1 MAAELVALVEGE
13 GDQAAV
19 PGLLRRLL
27 LACAPPHEA
36 PYWQPAKLPPMTV
49 GELKDLYKRLD
60 DHARTLRILMTQ
72 GNCRG
77 ALVLLD
83 LDDEPRCPK
92 EEAVKLARAFGAYG
106 LPYPVVVVF
115 ARREY
120 EEWFVASLPSIV
132 PQSALFPDKTT
143 RRDYPPE
150 SKRGVKEWLA
160 DRTTPK
166 YKPTHH
172 QAELTRHLD
181 PALARE
187 CRSFQRLEH
196 AVAQLIQLAALPEAE
211 RRGAVTPVG
220 A

>member
-19 PGLLRRLL
+19 PVLLRRLL

-49 GELKDLYKRLD
+49 GGLKDLYRRLD
-60 DHARTLRILMTQ
+60 DHARTLRIQMTR

-83 LDDEPRCPK
+83 LDDEPQCPK
-92 EEAVKLARAFGAYG
+92 EEARKLAQAFGAYG

-120 EEWFVASLPSIV
+120 EEWIVASLASIV
-132 PQSALFPDKTT
+132 APLPLFPDKTT
-143 RRDYPPE
+143 RRDYPAE
-150 SKRGVKEWLA
+150 SKRDVKKWLEA
-160 DRTTPK
+160 RTKPK

-172 QAELTRHLD
+172 QAELTHHLD

-196 AVAQLIQLAALPEAE
+196 ALEELIRLAALPASE

-220 A
+220 D